1 MTKKIDK
8 NKLTINQYMKNKKQC
23 IDNIYAITQGMINI
37 QKNIGYTIYIEYMKY
52 QINNQ
57 SW

>member
-1 MTKKIDK
+1 
-8 NKLTINQYMKNKKQC
+8 MKNKKQC

-37 QKNIGYTIYIEYMKY
+37 QNNIGYTIYIEYMKY